1 LWARDGA
8 TSLIIGIAIGLVI
21 GIIGTVY
28 VFRESL
34 GISQRRKRYAAF
46 AAKLAAILAGTD
58 IKTLEPP
65 KPIAV
70 EDGAL

>member
-1 LWARDGA
+1 
-8 TSLIIGIAIGLVI
+8 LIIGIAIGLVI

-46 AAKLAAILAGTD
+46 AAILAGTD